1 MKSALKNGWNSFLKL
16 FRFLL
21 WYGIA
26 VAAIF
31 YLLPLAGLFLENQYE
46 AMSNA
51 ARFFAV
57 IGFFAVVAA
66 WQIMGLRERWRKWPE
81 EERV

>member
-1 MKSALKNGWNSFLKL
+1 M
-16 FRFLL
+16 
-21 WYGIA
+21 
-26 VAAIF
+26 AAIF

-66 WQIMGLRERWRKWPE
+66 WQGHYWAGYHCRLRKNGP
-81 EERV
+81 V